1 MVKFGILLLIYQQ
14 GWGVS
19 SNTKLTSKKLG
30 EILPHVVAKLQA
42 VVSLQPQAIVDA
54 WAEIIGPNL
63 APMTR
68 AVRFENGALFVNVK
82 NSTLL
87 SLLEQDKQKLLEQYK
102 IKHPG
107 IQIRNIMFR
116 IG

>member
-1 MVKFGILLLIYQQ
+1 
-14 GWGVS
+14 VS
-19 SNTKLTSKKLG
+19 PGTKVTTKKLG
-30 EILPHVVAKLQA
+30 EILPKVMAKLQA
-42 VVSLQPQAIVDA
+42 NVSSQPKAIIDA
-54 WAEIIGPNL
+54 WPAIIGPEL

-68 AVRFENGALFVNVK
+68 ALRFENGVLYVNVK

-87 SLLEQDKQKLLEQYK
+87 SLLSNQKDKQKLLDQYK
-102 IKHPG
+102 MKLTG